1 MGCSLPS
8 FQAGLSEFLNIF
20 AKEVAHGR
28 CQGENVSPS
37 TGKQAAHFGH
47 APLADRMR
55 PATLEELLGQEQLI
69 GPGRFLTQALAAERL
84 PSMILWGPPGCGK
97 TTIARLVAKQSRVP
111 FEALSAVFAGVK
123 EVRAVVERAKS
134 LIVAGTG
141 GIILFMDEIHR
152 FNRAQQD
159 AFLPY
164 VEDGTLILMGATT
177 ENPSFEMNGALL
189 SRCRVVVLHPLAEA
203 DLVALLQRA
212 VADGTRGFGKLGL
225 NLEES
230 LLQRIANEAEG
241 DGRYALNLLETLVTV
256 SGVEA
261 NPRPLTLDDLAA
273 SLHRRAALYDK
284 SGEGHFNLIS
294 ALHKSL
300 RGSDADASLYWL
312 ARMLAGGEDGLYIA
326 RRLIRFASEDIGN
339 ADPRALSV
347 ALNAKEAYHFL
358 GSPEGELALAQSVVY
373 LATAPKSNSLYTA
386 YQAAQAVAKT
396 TGNLLPPLHIRNAP
410 TRLMKDLGYGA
421 NYRYPHDYEKGYVAE
436 EYLPESLRGQQFYHP
451 VARGFE
457 REIAKRLAYWQR
469 LKKQAGNKG

>member
-1 MGCSLPS
+1 MTL
-8 FQAGLSEFLNIF
+8 F
-20 AKEVAHGR
+20 ADE
-28 CQGENVSPS
+28 
-37 TGKQAAHFGH
+37 QAAPVGH

-55 PATLEELLGQEQLI
+55 PATLAELLGQDALL
-69 GPGRFLTQALAAERL
+69 GPGRLLTQALAAERL

-97 TTIARLVAKQSRVP
+97 TTVARLVAKQSRLP
-111 FEALSAVFAGVK
+111 FAALSAVFAGVK

-134 LIVAGTG
+134 LLATGAGG
-141 GIILFMDEIHR
+141 SILFMDEIHR
-152 FNRAQQD
+152 FNKAQQD

-164 VEDGTLILMGATT
+164 VENGTIILLGATT
-177 ENPSFEMNGALL
+177 ENPSFELNGALL
-189 SRCRVVVLHPLAEA
+189 SRCRVVVLNPLTEA
-203 DLVALLQRA
+203 DLVVLLRRA
-212 VADGTRGFGKLGL
+212 VEDTERGLGRLGL

-256 SGVEA
+256 SGVEH
-261 NPRPLTLDDLAA
+261 NPRPLTLADLAA
-273 SLHRRAALYDK
+273 CLHRRAALYDK
-284 SGEGHFNLIS
+284 AGEGHFNLIS

-300 RGSDADASLYWL
+300 RGSDADAALYWL

-339 ADPRALSV
+339 ADPQALGM
-347 ALNAKEAYHFL
+347 ALHAREAYHFL
-358 GSPEGELALAQSVVY
+358 GSPEGELALAQAVVY

-396 TGNLLPPLHIRNAP
+396 TGHLLPPLHIRNAP
-410 TRLMKDLGYGA
+410 TRLLKELGYGA
-421 NYRYPHDYEKGYVAE
+421 NYRYPHDHELGYVAA
-436 EYLPESLRGQQFYHP
+436 EYLPESLHGHRFYQP

-469 LKKQAGNKG
+469 LKERANKKE

>member
-1 MGCSLPS
+1 
-8 FQAGLSEFLNIF
+8 
-20 AKEVAHGR
+20 
-28 CQGENVSPS
+28 
-37 TGKQAAHFGH
+37 
-47 APLADRMR
+47 MR
-55 PATLEELLGQEQLI
+55 PATLEELLGQDQLI
-69 GPGRFLTQALAAERL
+69 GPGRFLTQALSVERL

-97 TTIARLVAKQSRVP
+97 TTIARLVAKQSRLP

-134 LIVAGTG
+134 PMVAGTG

-152 FNRAQQD
+152 FNKAQQD

-164 VEDGTLILMGATT
+164 VEDGTIILMGATT
-177 ENPSFEMNGALL
+177 ENPSFEINGALL
-189 SRCRVVVLHPLAEA
+189 SRCRVVVLNPLAEA
-203 DLVALLQRA
+203 DLVVLLQRA
-212 VADGTRGFGKLGL
+212 VGDGERGFGKLGL

-261 NPRPLTLDDLAA
+261 SPRPLMLADLAA
-273 SLHRRAALYDK
+273 CLHRRAALYDK

-339 ADPRALSV
+339 ADPQALSV
-347 ALNAKEAYHFL
+347 ALNAKETYHFL

-396 TGNLLPPLHIRNAP
+396 TGNLSPPMHIRNAP
-410 TRLMKDLGYGA
+410 TRLMKELGYGA
-421 NYRYPHDYEKGYVAE
+421 NYRYPHDHEYAYVAE
-436 EYLPESLRGQQFYHP
+436 EYLPEALRGQRFYQP

-469 LKKQAGNKG
+469 LKERAGKKG

>member
-1 MGCSLPS
+1 MSGRLI
-8 FQAGLSEFLNIF
+8 GIF
-20 AKEVAHGR
+20 KFGR
-28 CQGENVSPS
+28 KAVGRGRYRGEHVSPS
-37 TGKQAAHFGH
+37 TGKQAAKHGN

-55 PATLEELLGQEQLI
+55 PTTLEALLGQDPLI
-69 GPGRFLTQALAAERL
+69 GPGRFLTQALSAERL

-97 TTIARLVAKQSRVP
+97 TTIARLVAHQSGLP

-123 EVRAVVERAKS
+123 EVRAVVDRAKS
-134 LIVAGTG
+134 RMVAGAG
-141 GIILFMDEIHR
+141 GTILFMDEIHR
-152 FNRAQQD
+152 FNKAQQD

-164 VEDGTLILMGATT
+164 VEDGTLILVGATT
-177 ENPSFEMNGALL
+177 ENPSFELNGALL
-189 SRCRVVVLHPLAEA
+189 SRCRVVVLNPLTEA
-203 DLVALLQRA
+203 DLIVLLQRA
-212 VADGTRGFGKLGL
+212 VGDDERGFGHLGL

-241 DGRYALNLLETLVTV
+241 DARYALNLLETLITV
-256 SGVEA
+256 SGVET
-261 NPRPLTLDDLAA
+261 NPRPLTLADLAA
-273 SLHRRAALYDK
+273 CLHRRAALYDK

-339 ADPRALSV
+339 ADPQALSV

-358 GSPEGELALAQSVVY
+358 GSPEGALALAQAVVY

-386 YQAAQAVAKT
+386 YQAAQAAAKT
-396 TGNLLPPLHIRNAP
+396 TGHLLPPLHIRNAP
-410 TRLMKDLGYGA
+410 TRLMKELGYGA
-421 NYRYPHDYEKGYVAE
+421 NYRYPHDHEQGYVAE
-436 EYLPESLRGQQFYHP
+436 EYLPEALIGQRFYHP

-469 LKKQAGNKG
+469 LKERADKKK